1 MALKVM
7 ILTDSDGYPRSFP
20 PSEVFALEESWPYL
34 LRAHFKD
41 AAFWQLSFG
50 NITTGKLTSQP
61 MGYLTHWQPDVIIV
75 QSGIADCRPEAF
87 SEFQTEVI
95 KHFSWKFFRWLKTYM
110 NHPAWIRRRQM
121 YRVSPGAF
129 RTAIRKF
136 KLVFSGS
143 KILWLEISTG
153 PKYEQ
158 FRPGVERRK
167 EEFNA
172 IIKDVYGKDFI
183 PVQEKLRSVDGFNAG
198 DHGHQNKRGHRVL
211 ADVLIERIGSSI
223 ASRS

>member
-1 MALKVM
+1 MAFKVM
-7 ILTDSDGYPRSFP
+7 VLTDSDGYPRSFP

-41 AAFWQLSFG
+41 AVFWQLSFG
-50 NITTGKLTSQP
+50 NITTGRLTSQP
-61 MGYLTHWQPDVIIV
+61 MGYLTHWDPDIIIV

-87 SEFQTEVI
+87 SEFQMEIISKLT
-95 KHFSWKFFRWLKTYM
+95 WKFFGKLKKYV
-110 NHPAWIRRRQM
+110 NHPAWIRRRQV
-121 YRVSPGAF
+121 YRVSVASY
-129 RTAIRKF
+129 RKTLKKF
-136 KLVFSGS
+136 KLVFPRSNV
-143 KILWLEISTG
+143 LWLEISTG

-172 IIKDVYGKDFI
+172 IIKDVYGKGFV
-183 PVQEKLRSVDGFNAG
+183 PAQEKLRSVDGFNAG

-211 ADVLIERIGSSI
+211 ADVLIERIG
-223 ASRS
+223 